1 MEVFTKEALLIDILD
16 TICTKLNIHSS
27 AFVFLSR
34 CYSDEEIQSLYSY
47 LAKVEIKKEKVS
59 TTEIISKI
67 QEIKPDTSSQ
77 TAEATIHELI
87 AAFQDEE
94 RFPWIISQLK
104 L

>member
-34 CYSDEEIQSLYSY
+34 CYSDEEIQLLYSY

-104 L
+104 N

>member
-47 LAKVEIKKEKVS
+47 FVRIEHSKKSLS
-59 TTEIISKI
+59 TDEVISKI

-94 RFPWIISQLK
+94 RFSWIVSQLK